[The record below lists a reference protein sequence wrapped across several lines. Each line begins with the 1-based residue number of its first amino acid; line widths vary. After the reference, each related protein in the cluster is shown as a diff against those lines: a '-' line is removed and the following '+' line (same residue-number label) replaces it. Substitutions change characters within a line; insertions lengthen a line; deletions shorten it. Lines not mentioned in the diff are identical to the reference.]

1 MQRISFRPFIIFA
14 LIAAVIVTGGVVF
27 YWRQVNTL
35 LEVDVKTHIADA
47 GKEAASDFDRLL
59 MTEREVL
66 AISALSLENTY
77 PWPDASTVSETLANF
92 ARNDHFNLIGV
103 VLTNGEVFYSST
115 TIRPLSQNALDDIVK
130 NTQKTPFYT
139 TLRPREKGLYNSAI
153 LVQAVALDP
162 NDNVPV
168 GALFAVQREEV
179 YQNIL
184 ALTSMGSEG
193 HAIIINRQGDLIL
206 SYEETNF
213 HNIFSFLEKVKLDE
227 GISLDTLRT
236 DIAKGQSVLVGF
248 YSENNSAHN
257 FFQFVP
263 LETNQ
268 WYMVS
273 SVPATYVEEQA
284 SKVTKFSLLLFG
296 AVFFVFYFLIF
307 FILRLRDDSNRRLF
321 MTAFVDPLTGAD
333 NFALM
338 TEQFKERLTR
348 INGPAALV
356 ILDISKFKVINDLHG
371 YQRGNAVLKR
381 VAQIIGEKLTETESF
396 CRLAADNFVLLL
408 GCADRKALL
417 KRLNELATA
426 VRRDCTVADSC
437 LMVDVVFGVY
447 EITEQ
452 VPFYIMLDRAHLAL
466 EHAKKQ
472 TLEKYQFYENADRM
486 RIVNEQRIESLMES
500 ALANREFEIYLQ
512 PQFDF
517 KTGQLR
523 GAEALVRWN
532 QSGGQVVRPDE
543 FIPVFEKNGFIL
555 QLDLFIFEE
564 AARLLRRWKD
574 QGFPIVPI
582 AVNFSRLHLSDNRFI
597 PQLRRVAAKYEIPT
611 HLLEVE
617 ITESVIFNNLA
628 RAQQVLSELHLYGFS
643 VAMDDFGSGYS
654 SLNVLK
660 SLHFDSIKLD
670 KEFLSGFEENPFA
683 QKVIEGTMRMIK
695 SLGVQVVAEG
705 VETREQADFLTKIG
719 CDLAQGY
726 FYSRPLRALT
736 FEQLLK
742 K

>member
-248 YSENNSAHN
+248 YSENSSAHN

-263 LETNQ
+263 LETN
-268 WYMVS
+268 
-273 SVPATYVEEQA
+273 
-284 SKVTKFSLLLFG
+284 
-296 AVFFVFYFLIF
+296 
-307 FILRLRDDSNRRLF
+307 
-321 MTAFVDPLTGAD
+321 
-333 NFALM
+333 
-338 TEQFKERLTR
+338 
-348 INGPAALV
+348 
-356 ILDISKFKVINDLHG
+356 
-371 YQRGNAVLKR
+371 
-381 VAQIIGEKLTETESF
+381 
-396 CRLAADNFVLLL
+396 
-408 GCADRKALL
+408 
-417 KRLNELATA
+417 
-426 VRRDCTVADSC
+426 
-437 LMVDVVFGVY
+437 
-447 EITEQ
+447 
-452 VPFYIMLDRAHLAL
+452 
-466 EHAKKQ
+466 
-472 TLEKYQFYENADRM
+472 
-486 RIVNEQRIESLMES
+486 
-500 ALANREFEIYLQ
+500 
-512 PQFDF
+512 
-517 KTGQLR
+517 
-523 GAEALVRWN
+523 
-532 QSGGQVVRPDE
+532 
-543 FIPVFEKNGFIL
+543 
-555 QLDLFIFEE
+555 
-564 AARLLRRWKD
+564 
-574 QGFPIVPI
+574 
-582 AVNFSRLHLSDNRFI
+582 
-597 PQLRRVAAKYEIPT
+597 
-611 HLLEVE
+611 
-617 ITESVIFNNLA
+617 
-628 RAQQVLSELHLYGFS
+628 
-643 VAMDDFGSGYS
+643 
-654 SLNVLK
+654 
-660 SLHFDSIKLD
+660 
-670 KEFLSGFEENPFA
+670 
-683 QKVIEGTMRMIK
+683 
-695 SLGVQVVAEG
+695 
-705 VETREQADFLTKIG
+705 
-719 CDLAQGY
+719 
-726 FYSRPLRALT
+726 
-736 FEQLLK
+736 
-742 K
+742 

>member
-14 LIAAVIVTGGVVF
+14 LMAAIIVTGGVVF

-35 LEVDVKTHIADA
+35 LEGDVKTHIADA
-47 GKEAASDFDRLL
+47 GKEAANDFDRLL
-59 MTEREVL
+59 STEREVL
-66 AISALSLENTY
+66 AVSALSLENTY
-77 PWPDASTVSETLANF
+77 PWADEATISETLANF

-103 VLTNGEVFYSST
+103 VLTNGDVFYSST
-115 TIRPLSQNALDDIVK
+115 TVRPLSQRALDDIIK
-130 NTQKTPFYT
+130 HTQKKPFYT
-139 TLRPREKGLYNSAI
+139 TLRPREKGQYQSAI
-153 LVQAVALDP
+153 LIQAVALDP

-168 GALFAVQREEV
+168 GALFAVQKEEA

-193 HAIIINRQGDLIL
+193 HAIIINRQGDLVL

-213 HNIFSFLEKVKLDE
+213 QNIFSLLEKVKLDE
-227 GISLDTLRT
+227 GISLGKLRT
-236 DIAKGQSVLVGF
+236 DIAQGKNVLVGF
-248 YSENNSAHN
+248 YTKNNNVHN
-257 FFQFVP
+257 FFQFVA
-263 LETNQ
+263 LDTNG

-321 MTAFVDPLTGAD
+321 TTAFVDPLTGAD
-333 NFALM
+333 NFARM
-338 TEQFKERLTR
+338 TEKFAERLER
-348 INGPAALV
+348 LNGPAALV

-371 YQRGNAVLKR
+371 YQRGNEVLKR
-381 VAQIIGEKLTETESF
+381 VTRVIGEQLTETESF
-396 CRLAADNFVLLL
+396 CRLAADNFILLM
-408 GCADRKALL
+408 GCADRKSLV
-417 KRLNELATA
+417 KRLDELAN
-426 VRRDCTVADSC
+426 VVHRDCTVADSC
-437 LMVDVVFGVY
+437 LMIDVVFGVY

-472 TLEKYQFYENADRM
+472 TLGKYQFYEDADRT

-500 ALANREFEIYLQ
+500 ALSNREFEIYLQ

-517 KTGQLR
+517 KTEELR

-532 QSGGQVVRPDE
+532 QSGGKVVRPDE
-543 FIPVFEKNGFIL
+543 FIPVFERNGFIL

-564 AARLLRRWKD
+564 AARLLRLWKD
-574 QGFPIVPI
+574 QGFKIVPI

-597 PQLRRVAAKYEIPT
+597 PQLRRIAAKYEIPT

-628 RAQQVLSELHLYGFS
+628 RAQEVLSGLHLYGFS

-670 KEFLSGFEENPFA
+670 KEFLGGFEENPFA
-683 QKVIEGTMRMIK
+683 QKVIEGTARMIK

-705 VETREQADFLTKIG
+705 VESREQADFLTKMG

-726 FYSRPLRALT
+726 FYSRPLRAAT